1 MLLGILRLFLGS
13 IIASYCSNFI
23 AWLTC
28 SIRAKIYC
36 ILFVYN
42 VHNAYTSKLR
52 TALSPAN
59 LSVVTCD
66 SSRGVT
72 SKLVPRS
79 ITVCSMGPSVSWC
92 VKITG
97 LCRPPPLPVGDCRR
111 RLAALRGLLHSA
123 ARRQIFLTRTVC
135 GINNRPNYSVESY
148 LACLKINM
156 KHPNN
161 VCVEMCRLRPAT

>member
-1 MLLGILRLFLGS
+1 MLLGILLLFLGS

-28 SIRAKIYC
+28 SIRAKIYF

-66 SSRGVT
+66 SS
-72 SKLVPRS
+72 
-79 ITVCSMGPSVSWC
+79 ITVCSMGPSVSWG

-111 RLAALRGLLHSA
+111 RLAVLRGLLHSA
-123 ARRQIFLTRTVC
+123 ARRQIFLTRAVC
-135 GINNRPNYSVESY
+135 GINNRPNYSVERY

-161 VCVEMCRLRPAT
+161 VCVVMCRLRPAT

>member
-1 MLLGILRLFLGS
+1 MLLGILLLFLGS
-13 IIASYCSNFI
+13 IIASYCPNFI

-28 SIRAKIYC
+28 SIRTKIYF
-36 ILFVYN
+36 ILCVYN

-66 SSRGVT
+66 SRGVT
-72 SKLVPRS
+72 CKLVPRS
-79 ITVCSMGPSVSWC
+79 ITVCSMGPSVSWG

-97 LCRPPPLPVGDCRR
+97 LCRPLPLPVGDCRR

-123 ARRQIFLTRTVC
+123 ARRQNFLTRTVC
-135 GINNRPNYSVESY
+135 GINNRPNYLVERY

-161 VCVEMCRLRPAT
+161 VCVETCRLRPAT